1 MNFTYI
7 CTRKGINMLSEYLK
21 KKRKS
26 LNLTQDDL
34 ASKAGVGLRVVRE
47 MEQGKPTLRMDKV
60 NQVLMLFGAEL
71 GVVSKVKND
80 E

>member
-1 MNFTYI
+1 
-7 CTRKGINMLSEYLK
+7 MLSEYLK

-26 LNLTQDDL
+26 LNLTQEDL

-71 GVVSKVKND
+71 GVVLKVKED

>member
-1 MNFTYI
+1 
-7 CTRKGINMLSEYLK
+7 MLSEYLK

-26 LNLTQDDL
+26 LNLTQEDL

-71 GVVSKVKND
+71 GVVLKVKNN

>member
-1 MNFTYI
+1 
-7 CTRKGINMLSEYLK
+7 MLSEYLK
-21 KKRKS
+21 QKRKV
-26 LNLTQDDL
+26 LNLTQEDL
-34 ASKAGVGLRVVRE
+34 ALKAGVGLRVVRE

-71 GVVSKVKND
+71 GVVSKVKED

>member
-1 MNFTYI
+1 
-7 CTRKGINMLSEYLK
+7 MLSEYLK

-26 LNLTQDDL
+26 LNLTQEDL

-60 NQVLMLFGAEL
+60 NQVLMLFGTEL
-71 GVVSKVKND
+71 GVVLKVKND

>member
-1 MNFTYI
+1 
-7 CTRKGINMLSEYLK
+7 MLSEYLK

-26 LNLTQDDL
+26 LNLTQEDL
-34 ASKAGVGLRVVRE
+34 ALKAGVGLRVVRE

-71 GVVSKVKND
+71 GVISKAKID

>member
-1 MNFTYI
+1 
-7 CTRKGINMLSEYLK
+7 MLSEYLK
-21 KKRKS
+21 KKRKT
-26 LNLTQDDL
+26 LNLTQEDL

-71 GVVSKVKND
+71 GVVLKVKND